1 MSRKTLLKSHD
12 IAFFALGG
20 LDEVGKN
27 TYVFEIYN
35 KIYIVDAGQM
45 FPDHHLLGVD
55 YVIPNY
61 QYLIDN
67 EERIQALFITHGHED
82 HIGGIPYLLK
92 QVKIPKI
99 FASGIAVELI
109 ESKLVEHKDLEKPEI
124 INYNSN
130 SVFKFGKVEVS
141 FIRLNHSIPDM
152 HGINFKTPEGNLF
165 HTGDFKFD
173 FTPVGPSA
181 EFHKLTKIGEEGVL
195 CLFSDSTNALIS
207 GNIPSERVI
216 GESIDDIF
224 RNIKGRIIIA
234 TFASN
239 LYRMQQIVNASY
251 LNGRKVI
258 VIGRSMEKMMEAGIN
273 SGYINVPKNTIV
285 PSSDISQ
292 YPANKI
298 TILSTGSQGEPLAA
312 LSRIASGTHKEIQVE
327 KDDTVIF
334 SSSPIPGNQEGISK
348 IIDMLYRKNVEV
360 IINGPVADTHTSGH
374 GAEDDLLLMISLT
387 KPKYFIPVH
396 GEHRMLKGHQ
406 NLGIQYGIPKEN
418 TLVLD
423 NGEVALL
430 GKDELKVVGEVPAGD
445 VYIDGLGIG
454 STGSS
459 LIRERKLLSEDGL
472 LAIVLSIDENKKL
485 IKKQTLVSRG
495 FIFMKKSE
503 DLILKIQELTEEI
516 YNGLIINNVPKN
528 KIEDEIKDSLQT
540 FLYETGQRK
549 PVLILSIIS
558 VQ

>member
-1 MSRKTLLKSHD
+1 MSQNTLLKSHE
-12 IAFFALGG
+12 IGFFALGG

-45 FPDHHLLGVD
+45 FPEHHLLGVD

-61 QYLIDN
+61 QYLIAN
-67 EERIQALFITHGHED
+67 QKRIVGLFITHGHED

-92 QVKIPKI
+92 QVNIPKI
-99 FASGIAVELI
+99 YASGIAIDLI
-109 ESKLVEHKDLEKPEI
+109 LNKLSEHKDLEMPKI
-124 INYNSN
+124 IPYNSDSIFN
-130 SVFKFGKVEVS
+130 FGKIEIS

-152 HGINFKTPEGNLF
+152 HGINFKTPLGNIF
-165 HTGDFKFD
+165 HTGDFKVD
-173 FTPVGPSA
+173 FTPVGPNA
-181 EFHKLTKIGEEGVL
+181 EFHKLTKIGQEGVL
-195 CLFSDSTNALIS
+195 CLLSDSTNALIS
-207 GNIPSERVI
+207 RPIPSERVI

-258 VIGRSMEKMMEAGIN
+258 VIGRSMERMMEVGIK
-273 SGYINVPKNTIV
+273 SGYIKAPDKTIV
-285 PSSDISQ
+285 PSSDINK

-312 LSRIASGTHKEIQVE
+312 LSRIASGTHREIKVE

-334 SSSPIPGNQEGISK
+334 SSSPIPGNQESVEK
-348 IIDMLYRKNVEV
+348 IIDLLYRKNVEV

-374 GAEDDLLLMISLT
+374 GSKNDLMLMISLT

-396 GEHRMLKGHQ
+396 GEHRMLKSHR
-406 NLGIQYGIPKEN
+406 NLALQYGVPLEN

-423 NGEVALL
+423 NGEVAVLA
-430 GKDELKVVGEVPAGD
+430 KKSLKVKGNVPAGD

-459 LIRERKLLSEDGL
+459 LIKERKLLSEDGL
-472 LAIVLSIDENKKL
+472 LGIVLTIDQNKKL
-485 IKKQTLVSRG
+485 IKKPTLVSRG

-503 DLILKIQELTEEI
+503 DLIE
-516 YNGLIINNVPKN
+516 
-528 KIEDEIKDSLQT
+528 KIEDFTETIYSTLSNNNISENKISQEIKEKLQSY
-540 FLYETGQRK
+540 LYDVSQRS
-549 PVLILSIIS
+549 PVIILSII
-558 VQ
+558 QI

>member
-1 MSRKTLLKSHD
+1 MSRKTLLKSHELG
-12 IAFFALGG
+12 FFALGG

-27 TYVFEIYN
+27 TYVFELYN

-45 FPDHHLLGVD
+45 FPEHHLLGVD

-61 QYLIDN
+61 QYLIEN
-67 EERIQALFITHGHED
+67 QERIVGLFITHGHED

-99 FASGIAVELI
+99 YASGIAIDLI
-109 ESKLVEHKDLEKPEI
+109 ENKLAEHKGIDVPKIVPFT
-124 INYNSN
+124 SD
-130 SVFKFGKVEVS
+130 SVFNFGKIDVS

-152 HGINFKTPEGNLF
+152 HGINFKTPLGNIF
-165 HTGDFKFD
+165 HTGDFKID
-173 FTPVGPSA
+173 FTPVGPTA

-195 CLFSDSTNALIS
+195 CLLSDSTNALIN
-207 GNIPSERVI
+207 GTIPSERII

-258 VIGRSMEKMMEAGIN
+258 VIGRSMERMMEVGIK
-273 SGYINVPKNTIV
+273 SGYITAPNNTIV
-285 PSSDISQ
+285 PSSDINK

-312 LSRIASGTHKEIQVE
+312 LSRIANGTHREIQVE
-327 KDDTVIF
+327 KNDTVIF
-334 SSSPIPGNQEGISK
+334 SSSPIPGNQESVEK

-374 GAEDDLLLMISLT
+374 GAKNDLMLMISLT
-387 KPKYFIPVH
+387 KPKFFIPVH
-396 GEHRMLKGHQ
+396 GEHRMLKGHR
-406 NLGIQYGIPKEN
+406 NLAVQYGIPLEN

-423 NGEVALL
+423 NGDVAVLNKNSL
-430 GKDELKVVGEVPAGD
+430 KLRGKVPADD

-454 STGSS
+454 STGSN
-459 LIRERKLLSEDGL
+459 LIKERKLLSDDGL
-472 LAIVLSIDENKKL
+472 LAIVLTVNNNKEL
-485 IKKQTLVSRG
+485 IKKPTLVSRG

-503 DLILKIQELTEEI
+503 HLIEQIQDYTEEL
-516 YNGLIINNVPKN
+516 YKKLSLNKVSPKKII
-528 KIEDEIKDSLQT
+528 EEIKEQLQD
-540 FLYETGQRK
+540 FLFEASQRK
-549 PVLILSIIS
+549 PVIILSIIT
-558 VQ
+558 V

>member
-1 MSRKTLLKSHD
+1 MREKTPINSKD
-12 IAFFALGG
+12 IGFFALGG

-27 TYVFEIYN
+27 TYIFEIYN
-35 KIYIVDAGQM
+35 DIYIVDAGQM
-45 FPDHHLLGVD
+45 FPEHHLLGVD

-61 QYLIDN
+61 QYLIEN
-67 EERIQALFITHGHED
+67 EDRIVGLFVTHGHED
-82 HIGGIPYLLK
+82 HIGGVPYLLK

-99 FASGIAVELI
+99 YACGIAIDLI
-109 ESKLVEHKDLEKPEI
+109 ENKLSEHKD
-124 INYNSN
+124 INVPVIVPFTSS
-130 SVFKFGKVEVS
+130 SVFKFGKIEVS

-152 HGINFKTPEGNLF
+152 HGINFKTPLGHIF
-165 HTGDFKFD
+165 HTGDFKID
-173 FTPVGPSA
+173 FTPVGPPA

-195 CLFSDSTNALIS
+195 CLLSDSTNSLIS
-207 GNIPSERVI
+207 RQIPSERLI
-216 GESIDDIF
+216 GDSIDDIF

-239 LYRMQQIVNASY
+239 LYRMQQIVTASY

-258 VIGRSMEKMMEAGIN
+258 VIGRSMERMMEVGIK
-273 SGYINVPKNTIV
+273 SGYIKAPPNSIV
-285 PSSDISQ
+285 PSSDINK

-312 LSRIASGTHKEIQVE
+312 LSRIAAGTHKEIKVE

-334 SSSPIPGNQEGISK
+334 SSSPIPGNQESVEK

-374 GAEDDLLLMISLT
+374 GSQGDLMLMISLT

-396 GEHRMLKGHQ
+396 GEHRMLKSHR
-406 NLGIQYGIPKEN
+406 NLAVLYGVPKEN

-423 NGEVALL
+423 NGQIAVLTKDKIEVK
-430 GKDELKVVGEVPAGD
+430 GSVPAED

-454 STGSS
+454 LTGSN
-459 LIRERKLLSEDGL
+459 LIKERKLLSDDGL
-472 LAIVLSIDENKKL
+472 LAMVLTVNQEKQLVKKPT
-485 IKKQTLVSRG
+485 IVSRG

-503 DLILKIQELTEEI
+503 DLILKIQEFTENLYEKLLLSKT
-516 YNGLIINNVPKN
+516 NEKKLK
-528 KIEDEIKDSLQT
+528 EEIKDKLQT
-540 FLYETGQRK
+540 FLFEASGRK
-549 PVLILSIIS
+549 PVVILSVIP
-558 VQ
+558 V